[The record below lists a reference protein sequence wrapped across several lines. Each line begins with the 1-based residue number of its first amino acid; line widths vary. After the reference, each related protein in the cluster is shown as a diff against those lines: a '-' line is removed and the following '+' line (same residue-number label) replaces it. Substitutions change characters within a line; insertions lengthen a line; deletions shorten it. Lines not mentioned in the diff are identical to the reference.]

1 MDNLDVRL
9 PVDARTKSIF
19 KDKRRTTHMKQEMT
33 VDSRRVHREIIEY
46 WSRITIR
53 A

>member
-9 PVDARTKSIF
+9 PVDATTKSKF
-19 KDKRRTTHMKQEMT
+19 KDERAHESYETRNDF
-33 VDSRRVHREIIEY
+33 DSRRVHREIIEY